1 MNLSNMALKLNN
13 LFMMFGRNVC
23 QSSLLEGGEVMST
36 VDLANFNGEIF
47 LSIVMAIVNF
57 ILKLIYLV
65 GTFVLN
71 FIEFFYTVC

>member
-1 MNLSNMALKLNN
+1 MALKLNN
-13 LFMMFGRNVC
+13 LFMMFGRYVC

-71 FIEFFYTVC
+71 FIVSICRHRIAL